1 MDIIG
6 RNTIPKLLKEKVG
19 LYPNKNFLI
28 FEDNNQVRQAV
39 TYQEAWNKV
48 ARMRTVLKTKGI
60 QKGDRVLLHIPNSL
74 DFFYSWFAITS
85 IGAIMVPTNILS
97 TKDEM
102 EYLVKHSEAKLII
115 TEQQYMDKFQ
125 YDGLEALELI
135 LSRYK
140 GTQIQNI
147 SLDYL
152 LDKSTPDG
160 TEENVVSDDIA
171 AILYTSGTTSK
182 PKGVLITHA
191 NYIYAGEVMSK
202 MLKITCNDRGFI
214 VLPMFH
220 GNGQYYLSM
229 PLLTVGGSIAITE
242 QFSAS
247 KYFKQAKGMEATIGS
262 LFAAPIKMILRK
274 GDNHVDHHQLKNIIF
289 AQSVT
294 EDQLEQ
300 FETNYNVSLLQIYGM
315 TETIGTP
322 LMNPI
327 EGVRRN
333 MSIGK
338 PSIGYE
344 VLLVD
349 EIGHEVEDGGVGQII
364 VKGTPGR
371 TLMKG
376 YFNNKEATDKTL
388 KNNWLYTGDN
398 GQVRE
403 DGYIYFVDRMKD
415 MIKRS
420 GENIATSE
428 IESVINS
435 HPSISDSA
443 VIGVPDEIRDVAI
456 KAFIIPKD
464 GQAVSKKEVIDY
476 CSVKLAK
483 FKVPEYVEFVTEF
496 PRTSVGKI
504 QKNELRNTRTNE
516 EKSVGNKD
524 KIENRN

>member
-6 RNTIPKLLKEKVG
+6 RKTIPKLLKEKVG
-19 LYPNKNFLI
+19 LYPNMNFLI
-28 FEDNNQVRQAV
+28 FEDNNQVRHTV
-39 TYQEAWNKV
+39 TYQEMWNKV
-48 ARMRTVLKTKGI
+48 AKMRTVLKTKGI
-60 QKGDRVLLHIPNSL
+60 HKGDRVLLHIPNSL

-97 TKDEM
+97 TKEEM
-102 EYLVKHSEAKLII
+102 EYLVEHSEAKLII
-115 TEQQYMDKFQ
+115 TEHQYMDKFN
-125 YDGLEALELI
+125 YHESKGLKLI
-135 LSRYK
+135 LSRYIGSK
-140 GTQIQNI
+140 FEEI
-147 SLDYL
+147 SLNYL
-152 LDKSTPDG
+152 LDKSKLDE
-160 TEENVVSDDIA
+160 TEVDVASDDLA
-171 AILYTSGTTSK
+171 SILYTSGTTSK

-202 MLKITCNDRGFI
+202 MLKITCNDRGLI

-242 QFSAS
+242 RFSAS
-247 KYFKQAKGMEATIGS
+247 KYFKQAKEMEATIGS

-274 GDNHVDHHQLKNIIF
+274 KDNYVDNHQLKNIIF

-294 EDQLEQ
+294 EEQLEQ
-300 FETNYNVSLLQIYGM
+300 FESIYNVSLLQIYGM

-327 EGVRRN
+327 DGIRRN

-338 PSIGYE
+338 PSIGYD

-349 EIGHEVEDGGVGQII
+349 KNSNEVEDGEVGQII

-398 GQVRE
+398 GKVGE
-403 DGYIYFVDRMKD
+403 GGYIYFVDRMKD
-415 MIKRS
+415 MIKRA

-464 GQAVSKKEVIDY
+464 GQVVSKEEIIEY
-476 CSVKLAK
+476 CSLKLAK
-483 FKVPEYVEFVTEF
+483 FKVPEYMEFVTEF

-504 QKNELRNTRTNE
+504 QKNELRNIRTN
-516 EKSVGNKD
+516 K
-524 KIENRN
+524 